1 MGKGKRMAG
10 LLLITALLFCQV
22 IVASASTQG
31 AWNAE
36 YGYSDAYA
44 CREYYHF
51 DFTEEA
57 EAENEPKSESV
68 LKPEGVPKSE
78 GVLKPEGVQKSENV
92 PNPGFWIGLGTTAV
106 GGLIAAVII
115 TKKKS
120 EDEG

>member
-1 MGKGKRMAG
+1 MRKVKRMVG
-10 LLLITALLFCQV
+10 LFLMATLLFCQV

-51 DFTEEA
+51 DFTEEP
-57 EAENEPKSESV
+57 EAENDS
-68 LKPEGVPKSE
+68 KSE
-78 GVLKPEGVQKSENV
+78 GVPKPEGVQKSENV
-92 PNPGFWIGLGTTAV
+92 SNPGFWIGLGTTAV
-106 GGLIAAVII
+106 GGLIATVII